1 MSAEISLEK
10 RSTIVILVSGYMGSG
25 KDTFS
30 EFLIKYLPDAKKYAF
45 ADSIKEI
52 ARKYFNWDGIKD
64 EKGRQLLIG
73 IGAAGREENPFIW
86 AERVIEKIK
95 EKKPAYAVISDWR
108 FKNEHRKILEEF
120 GFENVVTIRIE
131 RNKVEPIDDIS
142 EHDLD
147 NYPDFDFIIKNSSS
161 LQELEKQA
169 EKTAKYIKSLK
180 IEEAVEGYEMQV
192 ISSLKIKLWLKDGK
206 LHRDDGPSVV
216 EYYQNGRVESK
227 MWFAD
232 DKFHRE
238 EGPAVIKYQYISTE
252 PDKEK
257 KIEQKEYFIEG
268 RSISEEEF
276 MKYTKIKNLLKSNV
290 ENKKISL
297 V

>member
-1 MSAEISLEK
+1 MMSQI
-10 RSTIVILVSGYMGSG
+10 ILISGYAGSG

-86 AERVIEKIK
+86 AERVIEKI
-95 EKKPAYAVISDWR
+95 EEEKPAYAVISDWR
-108 FKNEHRKILEEF
+108 FKNEHKKILEEF

-131 RNKVEPIDDIS
+131 KDGVKPIDDIS

-147 NYPDFDFIIKNSSS
+147 NYPDFDFIIKNNSS

-180 IEEAVEGYEMQV
+180 TGKAVEGYKIKI
-192 ISSLKIKLWLKDGK
+192 ISISKTKLWLKDGK
-206 LHRDDGPSVV
+206 LHRDDGPSFV
-216 EYYQNGRVESK
+216 EYYQNGKVKSK
-227 MWFAD
+227 TWFINN
-232 DKFHRE
+232 KIHRE
-238 EGPAVIKYQYISTE
+238 DGPAVIKYQYIHTE
-252 PDKEK
+252 LGKEK
-257 KIEQKEYFIEG
+257 IIEQKEYFIEG
-268 RSISEEEF
+268 RYVSEEEF
-276 MKYTKIKNLLKSNV
+276 MKYTKVKNLLKSAV
-290 ENKKISL
+290 KNKKIGL
-297 V
+297 D